1 MEIIKLSSVEQ
12 IYKLNYEGPFT
23 KSDFLK
29 RFDQN
34 KKISTIPYDNSI
46 WIEFECDE
54 FKSIDSFIL
63 DVIEKQI
70 ANEKFSY
77 YAKHSWVYSQ
87 KKGFDMTYMHQ
98 HLILHSSTNRST
110 IKSDYTF
117 TFYVQQPSN
126 LKDDE
131 GKIVFQTKNKE
142 IHKFL
147 PEEMEIFIF
156 PADMYHT
163 AIPTPNHIE
172 DRVVYAGNVAYNF
185 LEKKSNTLNLI

>member
-1 MEIIKLSSVEQ
+1 MEILKLSSTEE
-12 IYKLNYEGPFT
+12 IYKIKYDGPYS

-29 RFDQN
+29 RFEQN

-54 FKSIDSFIL
+54 FKSIDSLIL
-63 DVIEKQI
+63 DTIENQI
-70 ANEKFSY
+70 AKEKFMY
-77 YAKHSWVYSQ
+77 YAKHCWVYSQ

-156 PADMYHT
+156 PANMYHT
-163 AIPTPNHIE
+163 AMPTSNHDE
-172 DRVVYAGNVAYNF
+172 LRVVYAGNVAYNF
-185 LEKKSNTLNLI
+185 FNNKPHILNFI

>member
-1 MEIIKLSSVEQ
+1 MEIIKLSSVEE
-12 IYKLNYEGPFT
+12 IYKINYTGPYS

-29 RFDQN
+29 RFEQN

-54 FKSIDSFIL
+54 FKSIDSLIL
-63 DVIEKQI
+63 DTIENQI
-70 ANEKFSY
+70 AKEKFMY
-77 YAKHSWVYSQ
+77 YAKHCWVYSQ
-87 KKGFDMTYMHQ
+87 KKGFDMTYIHQ

-163 AIPTPNHIE
+163 TMPTSNHDE
-172 DRVVYAGNVAYNF
+172 LRVVYAGNVAYNF
-185 LEKKSNTLNLI
+185 FNNKSHILNFI

>member
-1 MEIIKLSSVEQ
+1 
-12 IYKLNYEGPFT
+12 
-23 KSDFLK
+23 
-29 RFDQN
+29 
-34 KKISTIPYDNSI
+34 
-46 WIEFECDE
+46 
-54 FKSIDSFIL
+54 
-63 DVIEKQI
+63 
-70 ANEKFSY
+70 
-77 YAKHSWVYSQ
+77 
-87 KKGFDMTYMHQ
+87 MTYIHQ

-163 AIPTPNHIE
+163 AMPTSNHDE
-172 DRVVYAGNVAYNF
+172 LRVVYAGNVAYNF
-185 LEKKSNTLNLI
+185 FNNKSHILNFI